1 MSIADL
7 HIIEGGVGK
16 HLQFTALLDALTVEN
31 KLCLNSG
38 YPELFILDK
47 RVASSTTYILQPI
60 LDTTHK
66 LFSNYNNII
75 CKDPYKTNFLKGDRH
90 IIDYWAEMYNIENVE
105 KIPNFVINEQR
116 EIFLQKE
123 ILKLGKFILVQF
135 TGGQGVMVEDYNISN
150 SGRNYHDGQE
160 LINLIK
166 EALPDINIV
175 VFGHSNE
182 PAPLLNTTQS
192 IFIDKLDFMILA
204 KYCLS
209 FISIDSCLQ
218 HICSNKSFNKKGI
231 VLWGS
236 SKANMFGYDKNI
248 NLVSEYPYCVEIK
261 PKNIV
266 DKFLHLELDD

>member
-1 MSIADL
+1 MSTADL

-38 YPELFILDK
+38 YPELFTLDK

-75 CKDPYKTNFLKGDRH
+75 CKDPYKSNFLKGDRH

-150 SGRNYHDGQE
+150 SGRNYHEGQE

-166 EALPDINIV
+166 EALPDINII

-182 PAPLLNTTQS
+182 PAPLLNTTES

-209 FISIDSCLQ
+209 FISIDKWVSG
-218 HICSNKSFNKKGI
+218 CS
-231 VLWGS
+231 VALVPS
-236 SKANMFGYDKNI
+236 SRDI
-248 NLVSEYPYCVEIK
+248 
-261 PKNIV
+261 
-266 DKFLHLELDD
+266 

>member
-1 MSIADL
+1 MADL

-16 HLQFTALLDALTVEN
+16 HLQFTALFDALTAEN

-38 YPELFILDK
+38 YPELFTFDK
-47 RVASSTTYILQPI
+47 RVASSSTHILQPI
-60 LDTTHK
+60 IDTTHT
-66 LFSNYNNII
+66 LFNNYNNII
-75 CKDPYKTNFLKGDRH
+75 CKDPYKANFLKGDRH
-90 IIDYWAEMYNIENVE
+90 IIDYWAEMYNIKNVE

-135 TGGQGVMVEDYNISN
+135 TGGQGVMVNDYNISN
-150 SGRNYHDGQE
+150 YGRNYHDGQE

-166 EALPDINIV
+166 EALPDINII
-175 VFGHSNE
+175 VFAYSNE
-182 PAPLLNTTQS
+182 PATLLNTTES

-231 VLWGS
+231 VLWGT
-236 SKANMFGYDKNI
+236 SKPSMFGYDKNI
-248 NLVSEYPYCVEIK
+248 NIISEYPYCVEIK

-266 DKFLHLELDD
+266 DMFLNLELNE

>member
-1 MSIADL
+1 M
-7 HIIEGGVGK
+7 
-16 HLQFTALLDALTVEN
+16 
-31 KLCLNSG
+31 
-38 YPELFILDK
+38 
-47 RVASSTTYILQPI
+47 
-60 LDTTHK
+60 
-66 LFSNYNNII
+66 
-75 CKDPYKTNFLKGDRH
+75 
-90 IIDYWAEMYNIENVE
+90 
-105 KIPNFVINEQR
+105 
-116 EIFLQKE
+116 
-123 ILKLGKFILVQF
+123 
-135 TGGQGVMVEDYNISN
+135 
-150 SGRNYHDGQE
+150 
-160 LINLIK
+160 
-166 EALPDINIV
+166 PDINII

-182 PAPLLNTTQS
+182 PAPLLNTTES

-266 DKFLHLELDD
+266 DRFLHLELDE

>member
-1 MSIADL
+1 
-7 HIIEGGVGK
+7 
-16 HLQFTALLDALTVEN
+16 
-31 KLCLNSG
+31 
-38 YPELFILDK
+38 
-47 RVASSTTYILQPI
+47 
-60 LDTTHK
+60 
-66 LFSNYNNII
+66 
-75 CKDPYKTNFLKGDRH
+75 
-90 IIDYWAEMYNIENVE
+90 MYNIENVE

-135 TGGQGVMVEDYNISN
+135 TGGQGVMVDDYNISN

-166 EALPDINIV
+166 EALPDINII

-182 PAPLLNTTQS
+182 PAPLLNTTES

-266 DKFLHLELDD
+266 DRFLHLELDE